1 MKTSI
6 LLAAASALMLGG
18 AALAQTAT
26 APAPAGAPTMAHP
39 AKTLKL
45 VAADD
50 VDPVKLLPPPVAD
63 DSARFKV
70 ELAEVQNA
78 YRNSTP
84 ERKAQAEWDDKHE
97 DSSIFAATL
106 GPAFDLTKLPE
117 TAKLLKLLENDQSV
131 AANIAKRHFL
141 RLRPW
146 YFDTDMKPCDYKPGA
161 NPKTSYPSGHATLG
175 YSVGYLL
182 ANLMPEKAQVIET
195 RARDYAY
202 SRLVCGDHFASD
214 TEASHVLGVVTA
226 LKLMEKPEAAPLIAA
241 ARKELKAAG
250 LTAQ

>member
-1 MKTSI
+1 MKASI
-6 LLAAASALMLGG
+6 FLVAVSALILGG
-18 AALAQTAT
+18 TALAQTAPAPT
-26 APAPAGAPTMAHP
+26 PGAPAAPRP
-39 AKTLKL
+39 AKTFKALT
-45 VAADD
+45 AED
-50 VDPVKLLPPPVAD
+50 VDPSKLLPPPVAD
-63 DSARFKV
+63 DSVRFKL

-84 ERKAQAEWDDKHE
+84 ERKAQAAWDDSHE
-97 DSSIFAATL
+97 DANIFAATL

-131 AANIAKRHFL
+131 AANVAKRYFL

-146 YFDTDMKPCDYKPGA
+146 YFDADMKPCDYKPGA

-182 ANLMPEKAQVIET
+182 ANLIPEKAQIIEA

-214 TEASHVLGVVTA
+214 VEASHVLGVVTSV
-226 LKLMEKPEAAPLIAA
+226 KLMEKPDVAPMIAA

>member
-1 MKTSI
+1 MKASI
-6 LLAAASALMLGG
+6 FLVAASALILGG
-18 AALAQTAT
+18 TALAQTAPAPT
-26 APAPAGAPTMAHP
+26 PGAPAAPRP
-39 AKTLKL
+39 AKTFKALT
-45 VAADD
+45 AED
-50 VDPVKLLPPPVAD
+50 VDPSKLLPPPVAD
-63 DSARFKV
+63 DSVRFKL

-84 ERKAQAEWDDKHE
+84 ERKAQAAWDDSHE
-97 DSSIFAATL
+97 DANIFAATL

-131 AANIAKRHFL
+131 AANVAKRYFL

-146 YFDTDMKPCDYKPGA
+146 YFDADMKPCDYKPGA

-182 ANLMPEKAQVIET
+182 ANLIPEKAQVIEA

-214 TEASHVLGVVTA
+214 VEASHVLGVVATV
-226 LKLMEKPEAAPLIAA
+226 KLMEKPDVAPMIAA